1 MMSHRRMPS
10 SDAENTV
17 GQRRASLKILLIPA
31 LAAGLAFVVWWTT
44 PSLGALP
51 AYELEVLTP
60 PGERQILVAGQAN
73 VPHVTLGANG
83 KLSVLLR
90 PRGASTDPVDAS
102 VFLQAPAA
110 AHGGELTPLLART
123 ERMTPT
129 VVRVAVDGSAL
140 PPAGHLLVIVGR
152 SGLLPDSPAGKAS
165 HGRDWQRFDIDFS
178 AATQTAP

>member
-1 MMSHRRMPS
+1 MPS

-17 GQRRASLKILLIPA
+17 GQRRASLKILLFPA
-31 LAAGLAFVVWWTT
+31 LAAALAGVVWWTT

-51 AYELEVLTP
+51 AYELEIVTP
-60 PGERQILVAGQAN
+60 PGARQVLVAGQAD
-73 VPHVTLGANG
+73 VPQLTLEASGE
-83 KLSVLLR
+83 LSVLLR

-110 AHGGELTPLLART
+110 AHGGQLTPLLART
-123 ERMTPT
+123 ERMTPA
-129 VVRVAVDGSAL
+129 VLRVAVEGSAL

-178 AATQTAP
+178 SATQTAP